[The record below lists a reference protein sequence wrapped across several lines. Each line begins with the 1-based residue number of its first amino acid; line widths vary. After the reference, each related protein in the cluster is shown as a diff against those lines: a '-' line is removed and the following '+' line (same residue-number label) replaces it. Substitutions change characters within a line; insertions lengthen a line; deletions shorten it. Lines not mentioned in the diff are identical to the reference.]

1 MTLKLIDAAPNEA
14 VLVDLAEQLSRAE
27 SPDELRRTIL
37 NLDESYLEAAMTM
50 LERLSMEVAPPKSYV
65 PLTPEQ
71 IESYLE
77 FDLDFGQEARK
88 VLKEFI
94 KTKEASKPCIVWSK
108 LWVR

>member
-27 SPDELRRTIL
+27 SPDKLRRTIL

-50 LERLSMEVAPPKSYV
+50 LDRLSMEVAAPKSYI
-65 PLTPEQ
+65 PLTTEQ

-77 FDLDFGQEARK
+77 VDLDFGENARK
-88 VLKEFI
+88 VLREFI
-94 KTKEASKPCIVWSK
+94 GTKEASK
-108 LWVR
+108 R